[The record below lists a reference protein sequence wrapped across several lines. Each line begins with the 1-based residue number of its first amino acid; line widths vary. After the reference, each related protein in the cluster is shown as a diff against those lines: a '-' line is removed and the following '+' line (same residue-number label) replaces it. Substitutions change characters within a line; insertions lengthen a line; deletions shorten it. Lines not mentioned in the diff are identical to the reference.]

1 MLRLSTICAI
11 AQLDALTAQLDGGS
25 LKLYSGTAP
34 GEPDLPLVSA
44 TELVSFDLNTPAFEP
59 AVAASVGAEAALD
72 PPASVAATATGNAQF
87 FRLYDSAD
95 VCVLE
100 GTVTDALGT
109 GDLRLPSVSVV
120 SGVIISVVDYKI
132 NQPK

>member
-11 AQLDALTAQLDGGS
+11 AQCNALAARLGGGS

-44 TELVSFDLNTPAFEP
+44 TELVAFRLNTPAFEP
-59 AVAASVGAEAALD
+59 ATANPYGAEARLK
-72 PPASVAATATGNAQF
+72 PPASVAAASTGNAQF
-87 FRLYDSAD
+87 FRFYDSAN

-100 GTVTDALGT
+100 GTVTNALGT

-120 SGVIISVVDYKI
+120 SGVIISVVDYKLI
-132 NQPK
+132 QPK